1 MNLEE
6 IQALKTMY
14 LKTLTPLEEYNKEV
28 SEVKMKVGSYA
39 ELIELI
45 GAIINVSQSAMEGMC
60 NFDIPH
66 CSEYDIISVLGVAKD
81 LLPYSEAN
89 FLDKIK
95 GNRSIELNEVV

>member
-14 LKTLTPLEEYNKEV
+14 LKALTPLEEYNKEV

-45 GAIINVSQSAMEGMC
+45 GAIINVSQSAIYGR
-60 NFDIPH
+60 H
-66 CSEYDIISVLGVAKD
+66 V
-81 LLPYSEAN
+81 
-89 FLDKIK
+89 
-95 GNRSIELNEVV
+95 